1 MRRRAEPL
9 DRSIRRLPHDEPTMK
24 PRVVVA
30 MSGGVDSS
38 TAALLVREAGF
49 DAIGVTLRLWNPAQP
64 GEPSAAKS
72 CCSPSEVEDAAR
84 VARALG
90 IPHYV
95 LDHAEPFARGVI
107 EPFVNEYLAG
117 RTPIPCVLCN
127 QVLKFG
133 RLLETARKAGAEAL
147 VTGHYARIHQAED
160 GRAVLKRARD
170 RAKDQSYFLFS
181 VPAAEL
187 GRIRFPLGEL
197 TKEEVRARATAAGLP
212 VACKPESQEI
222 CFVPDGDHARF
233 VERAAGVDPRELVGP
248 IVDLAGNRI
257 GEHGGIHRYTVGQRR
272 GLGLGGGDPRFVV
285 RIDGGT
291 RTLQVGPREALAHRV
306 LRASRPTW
314 LTDEPPRAGT
324 RVAAQIRSRHAEA
337 LATIED
343 VGVDRFEIRFEDA
356 QEAITPGQAAVLY
369 SADRVLGGGWIE
381 DRAA

>member
-1 MRRRAEPL
+1 
-9 DRSIRRLPHDEPTMK
+9 MK

-38 TAALLVREAGF
+38 TAALLMREAGF
-49 DAIGVTLRLWNPAQP
+49 EAIGVTLRLWNPARP
-64 GEPSAAKS
+64 GEAAAAKS

-95 LDHAEPFARGVI
+95 LDHVEPFTRGVV

-133 RLLETARKAGAEAL
+133 RLLEAARKAGAAAL
-147 VTGHYARIHQAED
+147 VTGHYARIERADD
-160 GRAVLKRARD
+160 GTTALWRARD

-181 VPAAEL
+181 IPAAEL
-187 GRIRFPLGEL
+187 GWIRFPLGEL
-197 TKEEVRARATAAGLP
+197 TKDEVRARASAAGLP
-212 VACKPESQEI
+212 VARKPESQEI
-222 CFVPDGDHARF
+222 CFVPDGDHVRF
-233 VERAAGVDPRELVGP
+233 VERVAGLDRRDLAGP
-248 IVDLAGNRI
+248 IVDLAGDQI
-257 GEHGGIHRYTVGQRR
+257 GEHPGVHRYTVGQRR
-272 GLGLGGGDPRFVV
+272 GLGLGGGDARFVV
-285 RIDGGT
+285 RIDAAT

-306 LRASRPTW
+306 LRAARPTW
-314 LTDEPPRAGT
+314 LTAAPPPAGT

-337 LATIED
+337 SATVEEA
-343 VGVDRFEIRFEDA
+343 GVDGFQLRFEEA

-369 SADRVLGGGWIE
+369 CDDRVLGGGWIE
-381 DRAA
+381 ERAA